1 MMADKTS
8 ASSGDTTRSR
18 SSSVFDGMIC
28 SRGTISPVDGSRY
41 WIRLWWLI
49 SRTSSIRQPVSL
61 KTSTAAQ
68 AQNA

>member
-8 ASSGDTTRSR
+8 ASSGDTTRSL
-18 SSSVFDGMIC
+18 SSSVLEGMIC
-28 SRGTISPVDGSRY
+28 SRGTISPVVGSRY

-49 SRTSSIRQPVSL
+49 SRSSSIRHAREPEDFDG
-61 KTSTAAQ
+61 AQ